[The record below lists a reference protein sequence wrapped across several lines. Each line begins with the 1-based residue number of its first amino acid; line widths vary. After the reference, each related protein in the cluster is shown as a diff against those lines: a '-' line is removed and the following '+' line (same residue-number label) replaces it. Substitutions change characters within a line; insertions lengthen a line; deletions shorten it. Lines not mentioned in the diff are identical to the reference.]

1 MNGFD
6 DSDIKIADAG
16 AERDKSCRN
25 DDIDTMAFI
34 EEAKRQHF
42 NGNTS
47 KAKQLGRDIVSAFSY
62 KCAPEE
68 LYAAVREHGIEPTD
82 KIMFQIKIL
91 SVFSA
96 EYSLEHFLPSQH
108 LSAVAADEM
117 YDTMRGTDPEFFD
130 ALARSSAFSFYYLC
144 AGEDGIDADA
154 VASQFASLCGAKNDE
169 KLTGLGKYLFEL
181 NVCVFGRAVNG
192 FVFA

>member
-1 MNGFD
+1 MNRFD
-6 DSDIKIADAG
+6 DSDIKIAGGEKPHD
-16 AERDKSCRN
+16 N

-42 NGNTS
+42 NGNTA
-47 KAKQLGRDIVSAFSY
+47 KAKTLGRDIVSAFSY

-68 LYAAVREHGIEPTD
+68 LLALVREHGVTPDEKT
-82 KIMFQIKIL
+82 MFQVKIL

-96 EYSLEHFLPSQH
+96 EYSLEHFLPSRH
-108 LSAVAADEM
+108 LSAVAVDEM
-117 YDTMRGTDPEFFD
+117 YDVMRENDPDFFD

-144 AGEDGIDADA
+144 TGERDSVADA
-154 VASQFASLCGAKNDE
+154 VAREFASLCGKKNDGA
-169 KLTGLGKYLFEL
+169 LVSLGKTLFEM
-181 NVCVFGRAVNG
+181 NVGVFKRAVGG